1 MILIVFPVLGTVS
14 NILHPWSHLILTMTH
29 SLFIIVFS
37 SPSCRW
43 ASTIWDLGA
52 WWFNPCVQGMKR
64 KGTWDWSVLLRVFLF
79 FSFLNRHWDWRGCYL
94 QPNLLHQ
101 KTLSRPLHFPQKD
114 AWGRD
119 PSEEFLPKAS
129 CDNTYGTS
137 GLVTE
142 GQKFWAGGNSIRCQ
156 GRKSITRKFG
166 LPC

>member
-1 MILIVFPVLGTVS
+1 M
-14 NILHPWSHLILTMTH
+14 
-29 SLFIIVFS
+29 
-37 SPSCRW
+37 
-43 ASTIWDLGA
+43 
-52 WWFNPCVQGMKR
+52 
-64 KGTWDWSVLLRVFLF
+64 LLRVFPF

-101 KTLSRPLHFPQKD
+101 KTPSRPLHFPQKD

-137 GLVTE
+137 GMVTE

-156 GRKSITRKFG
+156 GRNLLQGNLDFLASVFPEIAPIPQALSCDELTLSKRNDRLTCHSFVFHNKWNISLNT
-166 LPC
+166 LSH